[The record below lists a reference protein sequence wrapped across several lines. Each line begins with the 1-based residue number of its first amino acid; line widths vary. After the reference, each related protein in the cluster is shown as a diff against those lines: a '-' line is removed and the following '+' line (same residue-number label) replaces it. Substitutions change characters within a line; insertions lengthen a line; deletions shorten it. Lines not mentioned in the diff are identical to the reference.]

1 MLTVYHSRYLPLIGR
16 LDGGGGRQRQPGGP
30 TGGARCSTTQLSD
43 ANPPLTHTTTP
54 QQTTPSPPHTPIK
67 FSPSHTS
74 NTTHASPALSY
85 SPSTIPLPLQ
95 HSSVQPVFP
104 HLDRAIAQRF
114 SY

>member
-30 TGGARCSTTQLSD
+30 TGGARCSTTQLPD
-43 ANPPLTHTTTP
+43 ANPPLTHTT
-54 QQTTPSPPHTPIK
+54 PPHHDKPHHHLTTPIK

-104 HLDRAIAQRF
+104 HLDRAIAQ
-114 SY
+114 